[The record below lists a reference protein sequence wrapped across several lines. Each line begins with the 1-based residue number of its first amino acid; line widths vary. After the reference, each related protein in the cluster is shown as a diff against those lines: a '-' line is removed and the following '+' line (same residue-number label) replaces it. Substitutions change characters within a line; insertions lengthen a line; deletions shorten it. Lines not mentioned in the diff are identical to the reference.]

1 MQYIIL
7 LAVTV
12 LLAWANFDKPKVSKS
27 FFLTY
32 CLLIGIFVGISD
44 MLGGY
49 DRYVYAEAFEG
60 QAWSVHLGKGLFN
73 SDFLLLF
80 GNEPLYG
87 LLNSF
92 VGYFTPNRYVFILF
106 TTLLIYVLL
115 PLSLYKHTKY
125 PFFSLLIFLGLMFF
139 FSFTYLRQ
147 VLACVLCWMAIP
159 FAVDR
164 KFWRFAIFVVAAT
177 LIHNSAAYFI
187 LLYFIP
193 QKKYAPS
200 KILLVMSL
208 LFLLGLSGITKSL
221 FLVAGGVTE
230 NAKISHYSVTAEHG
244 FRIEY
249 VIEAVLFLF
258 ILLKNYAKVQTDR
271 RSLVL
276 LNVYLMFCGILL
288 FFCRSSDGGRIAWFC
303 SLGVMVMMSE
313 FCCYRNTI
321 GLRSFVTVLC
331 VVLYLRI
338 FFAWGV
344 LLRPYKTFLSD
355 SYRKG
360 DFIYQDYEYDHN
372 YDRDKF
378 YNLVYPNNR

>member
-7 LAVTV
+7 FAVTAV
-12 LLAWANFDKPKVSKS
+12 LAWVNFDKPKVSKP
-27 FFLTY
+27 FFLIY
-32 CLLIGIFVGISD
+32 CLFIGLFVGLGD

-49 DRYVYAEAFEG
+49 DRYIYAQAFEA

-92 VGYFTPNRYVFILF
+92 VGYFTPNRYIFILF
-106 TTLLIYVLL
+106 ITLLIYVLL
-115 PLSLYKHTKY
+115 PSSLYKHTKY
-125 PFFSLLIFLGLMFF
+125 PFFSLLIFLVLMFF

-147 VLACVLCWMAIP
+147 VLACGLCWMAIP
-159 FAVDR
+159 YAVNR
-164 KFWRFAIFVVAAT
+164 KFWRFVAFVVAAT

-187 LLYFIP
+187 VLYFLP

-200 KILLVMSL
+200 KVVLVMSL
-208 LFLLGLSGITKSL
+208 LLVLGLTGITKSL
-221 FLVAGGVTE
+221 FIVAGGITE

-276 LNVYLMFCGILL
+276 LNVYLMFCGVLL

-303 SLGVMVMMSE
+303 SLGVMIMISE
-313 FCCYRNTI
+313 FCSSRNSI

-331 VVLYLRI
+331 VILYLRI
-338 FFAWGV
+338 FVAWDV
-344 LLRPYKTFLSD
+344 LLRPYKTFFSD
-355 SYRKG
+355 GYRKG
-360 DFIYQDYEYDHN
+360 DFIYQEYEYNHN
-372 YDRDKF
+372 YDRDKL
-378 YNLVYPNNR
+378 YNLTYPK

>member
-7 LAVTV
+7 LVVTAV
-12 LLAWANFDKPKVSKS
+12 LAWVNFDKPKVSKS

-49 DRYVYAEAFEG
+49 DRYVYAQAFEA
-60 QAWSVHLGKGLFN
+60 QAWGVHLGKGLFN
-73 SDFLLLF
+73 PDFLLLF
-80 GNEPLYG
+80 GSEPLYG

-106 TTLLIYVLL
+106 ITLLIYVLL
-115 PLSLYKHTKY
+115 SISLYKHTKY

-147 VLACVLCWMAIP
+147 VLACGLCWMAIP
-159 FAVDR
+159 FAVER

-221 FLVAGGVTE
+221 FLVAGDVTE
-230 NAKISHYSVTAEHG
+230 NMKITNYSQTAEYG

-249 VIEAVLFLF
+249 VVEALLFLF

-288 FFCRSSDGGRIAWFC
+288 FFCRSSDGGRIAWYC
-303 SLGVMVMMSE
+303 SLGVMIMISE
-313 FCCYRNTI
+313 FCSYHNMI

-331 VVLYLRI
+331 IALYLRI

>member
-7 LAVTV
+7 LAATA
-12 LLAWANFDKPKVSKS
+12 LLAWVNFDKPKVSKS

-32 CLLIGIFVGISD
+32 CLFIGIFVGISD

-49 DRYVYAEAFEG
+49 DRYVYAEAFEA

-73 SDFLLLF
+73 PDFLLLF
-80 GNEPLYG
+80 GKEPLYG

-92 VGYFTPNRYVFILF
+92 VGYFTPNRYVF
-106 TTLLIYVLL
+106 LL

-147 VLACVLCWMAIP
+147 VLACGLCWMAIP
-159 FAVDR
+159 YAVDR
-164 KFWRFAIFVVAAT
+164 KLWRFVAFVVAAT

-187 LLYFIP
+187 VLYFLP

-200 KILLVMSL
+200 KVVLVMSL
-208 LFLLGLSGITKSL
+208 LLVLGLSGITKSL
-221 FLVAGGVTE
+221 FLVAGDVTE
-230 NAKISHYSVTAEHG
+230 NMKITNYSQTAEYG

-249 VIEAVLFLF
+249 VVEALLFLF

-276 LNVYLMFCGILL
+276 LNVYLMFCGVLL
-288 FFCRSSDGGRIAWFC
+288 FFCRSSDGGRIAWYC
-303 SLGVMVMMSE
+303 SLGVMIMMSE
-313 FCCYRNTI
+313 FCSYRNTN

-331 VVLYLRI
+331 IVLYLRI
-338 FFAWGV
+338 FFAWGI
-344 LLRPYKTFLSD
+344 LIRPYKTFLSVGHRSD
-355 SYRKG
+355 
-360 DFIYQDYEYDHN
+360 DFIYQSYEYDYK
-372 YDRDKF
+372 YDHDKF
-378 YNLVYPNNR
+378 YNLIYPEK

>member
-7 LAVTV
+7 LVVTA

-32 CLLIGIFVGISD
+32 CLLIGIFVGIGD

-49 DRYVYAEAFEG
+49 DRYVYAEAFEA

-73 SDFLLLF
+73 ADFLLLF
-80 GNEPLYG
+80 KNEPVYG
-87 LLNSF
+87 LLNSL
-92 VGYFTPNRYVFILF
+92 VGYFTPNRYIFILF
-106 TTLLIYVLL
+106 ISLLIYVLL

-147 VLACVLCWMAIP
+147 VLACGLCWMAIP
-159 FAVDR
+159 FAVER

-200 KILLVMSL
+200 KVVLVMSL
-208 LFLLGLSGITKSL
+208 LLVLGLTGITKSL
-221 FLVAGGVTE
+221 FIVAGGITE

-276 LNVYLMFCGILL
+276 LNVYLMFCGVLL

-303 SLGVMVMMSE
+303 SLGVRIMMSE

-355 SYRKG
+355 GCRKG

-372 YDRDKF
+372 Y
-378 YNLVYPNNR
+378 